1 MSLPRYSPGPNEAQD
16 MALSA
21 PLPEA
26 VPRWRAVE
34 ARIAEAISRGDWK
47 AGTVLPGETALAN
60 SMGVAVGTLRRA
72 LAELTAAGVL
82 SRRRKT
88 GTVVTGRA
96 PRHSLRFLFDYY
108 RLHDLDGR
116 LCRAQTRTIEIVRGV
131 ATQAEQ
137 RVLELGDGAQVLR
150 LRRLRFIGGRAVMH
164 DLFTLPARLLP
175 GFPDT
180 PQAAPDLLYRHMIDA
195 AGIRIAAVREHLAA
209 CAAAP
214 DIAAALGI
222 AAGAP
227 VLLIEETA
235 FDEANNPVAHA
246 LHHAETAAHRYVNEI
261 R

>member
-1 MSLPRYSPGPNEAQD
+1 MSPPRQSSIAAD
-16 MALSA
+16 DTALSA

-26 VPRWRAVE
+26 MPRWRAVE
-34 ARIAEAISRGDWK
+34 ARIAEAITRGDWK
-47 AGTVLPGETALAN
+47 EGTVLPGETALAA

-96 PRHSLRFLFDYY
+96 PRHGLRFLFDYY
-108 RLHDLDGR
+108 RLHDLNGR
-116 LCRAQTRTIEIVRGV
+116 LCRAQTRTLSIAHAA
-131 ATQAEQ
+131 ATQAE
-137 RVLELGDGAQVLR
+137 RDTLDLAEGAQVVR
-150 LRRLRFIGGRAVMH
+150 LRRLRIIEGRAVMH

-175 GFPDT
+175 ELPET
-180 PQAAPDLLYRHMIDA
+180 PEAAPDLLYRHLSDV

-209 CAAAP
+209 TAATP
-214 DIAAALGI
+214 DIAEALGI

-227 VLLIEETA
+227 VLQIEETA
-235 FDEANNPVAHA
+235 FDEANAPVAHA

>member
-1 MSLPRYSPGPNEAQD
+1 MSPSRYDPGPNEAQD
-16 MALSA
+16 TDLSA
-21 PLPEA
+21 PLPESI
-26 VPRWRAVE
+26 PRWRAVE
-34 ARIAEAISRGDWK
+34 ARIAEAITRGDWK
-47 AGTVLPGETALAN
+47 AGMVLPGETALSA

-116 LCRAQTRTIEIVRGV
+116 LCRAETRTIGIARAV
-131 ATQAEQ
+131 ATPAEKDA
-137 RVLELGDGAQVLR
+137 LDMAEGSEVLR
-150 LRRLRFIGGRAVMH
+150 LQRLRIVEGRAVMH
-164 DLFTLPARLLP
+164 DHFTLPARLLP

-180 PQAAPDLLYRHMIDA
+180 PEAAPDLLYRHMSDA
-195 AGIRIAAVREHLAA
+195 AGIRIAAIREHLAA
-209 CAAAP
+209 AAAAP
-214 DIAAALGI
+214 DIAEALGI

-235 FDEANNPVAHA
+235 FDEANSPVAHA
-246 LHHAETAAHRYVNEI
+246 LHHAETSAHRYVNEI